1 MTYKELGATG
11 LKVSEIGLGCEGFL
25 EKDDVFTQDMF
36 ALALEQ
42 GVNCMDLYS
51 PNPDMHR
58 RVGRAVGS
66 RRSAFIYQAHL
77 CTVWQDGQYKATR
90 DMREVVPSFEGML
103 KHLGTDYVDIG
114 MIHYVDSA
122 AVWKKVSEGGILDY
136 ARKLK
141 ERGAIGHI
149 GMSSHNPY
157 VALEAV
163 KSGAIEV
170 LMFSVNPCYDLLPG
184 DEDVNKLFEDASYE
198 KPLFNLDPV
207 REELYETCQRMGVG
221 ITVMKVYGGGDLLTD
236 RSPAGRAMT
245 PAQCIHYALT
255 RPAVASVMVGAHSK
269 EELLQALAYESASPE
284 ARDYAPVFASLRK
297 MSWEGH
303 CMYCGHCAPCP
314 RHIDVAAVTKFL
326 NLARAQ
332 GALPETVR
340 EHYAALPAKAGDCIA
355 CGACE
360 KRCPFGVKIIQNM
373 RAAREVFG
381 R

>member
-25 EKDDVFTQDMF
+25 EKDDAFTQDMF

-51 PNPDMHR
+51 PDPDMHR

-90 DMREVVPSFEGML
+90 DMREIVPSFEGML

-340 EHYAALPAKAGDCIA
+340 EHYAALSAKAGDCIA
-355 CGACE
+355 CGTCE